1 MDKLIWNASPQAVV
15 LSSETYRLNYQ
26 ASLPRLY
33 CREKGKDFLC
43 LLLETFINIKWLT

>member
-26 ASLPRLY
+26 ASLPRQMQEGPWEQIQY
-33 CREKGKDFLC
+33 FQRKMPE
-43 LLLETFINIKWLT
+43 LLVS